1 MKTHHNDLTIDEAMA
16 DPLIRRVMRAD
27 RVEPRQLESML
38 RTLASVGASPPLHG
52 FHTMAVLGVPPK
64 TMPAMVCGSLCS
76 W

>member
-1 MKTHHNDLTIDEAMA
+1 MKAHQSDLTIDEAMA

-38 RTLASVGASPPLHG
+38 RTLASVGTSPRVHG
-52 FHTMAVLGVPPK
+52 FSSPSPGVPPRL
-64 TMPAMVCGSLCS
+64 MPPMVCGSPCS